1 MAERFCHAGAGVVS
15 AVWPGTGTVIG
26 YNTADLAI
34 SLFFIGP
41 LADRYISMEPPPA
54 AMDAGALEGDPPIPG
69 PIVLDA
75 DDQALQGTHL
85 HICVHDGTAQSKVPA
100 KCTSAVRCTL
110 SNCIWTCFDSNDL
123 NAHKQCC
130 CVEDCNAMTV
140 AERSTWLRTAART
153 CPRYQSHVTHWYSNH
168 C

>member
-1 MAERFCHAGAGVVS
+1 MAERSCHAGAGVVS

-85 HICVHDGTAQSKVPA
+85 HVCVCDSTACSQPRPRAHLQCVVHCPCVSGLVLTSVIFTFVSSVAVWMTAMQRLLQKGQHGFAQLHAPA
-100 KCTSAVRCTL
+100 
-110 SNCIWTCFDSNDL
+110 
-123 NAHKQCC
+123 
-130 CVEDCNAMTV
+130 
-140 AERSTWLRTAART
+140 
-153 CPRYQSHVTHWYSNH
+153 PGPNH
-168 C
+168 M